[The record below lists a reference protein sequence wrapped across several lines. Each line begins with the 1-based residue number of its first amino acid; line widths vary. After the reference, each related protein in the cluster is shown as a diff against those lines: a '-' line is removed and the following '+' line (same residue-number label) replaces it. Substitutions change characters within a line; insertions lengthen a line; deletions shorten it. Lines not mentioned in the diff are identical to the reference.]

1 MDQKETHQIKPTTV
15 STKKKNAAAPAEQ
28 PEVAPVENPEAE
40 NAPEYSA
47 ELKAA
52 LEGIFRDDPQAEA
65 YYSEDE
71 KTFLNAL
78 QYERLENK
86 KEFVKYPNPK

>member
-1 MDQKETHQIKPTTV
+1 M